1 MDDTA
6 ASQQLIDEA
15 GARRGGHSETS
26 PGSSGEDGAEVLSL
40 RSTPDSDHLSSPQ
53 TLPGSLP
60 SFVRKL
66 RLENMNALRDEPVSM
81 PISSASTPSTPR
93 RIEVPDSQLA
103 PARGSGRSTA
113 SPVTSPEPS
122 SFVIPASAPKSLLY
136 KKGRKRL
143 RDEVDATEQH
153 VSDDHEDTATGAA
166 GISTASAAPQNKRR
180 RGKKSYVTPPSTG
193 SGSEQAGATSEQET
207 STIPSVPN
215 VVEDAPTTT
224 PLLRKTK
231 NLARKSTGQTP
242 LSYSVDAGNGAAGD
256 EVSVDRLPPIKRLKK
271 SKLSKLTAQPIDQE
285 SGSELSNDAPE
296 VVPMDLA
303 AEQTSVKPNSAEK
316 TGNLPLV
323 LKRRKSIKKKAG
335 AEVTGDQPGPDAK
348 PQDTDFAKRV
358 FNRPAPSAT
367 PKGKWERKPLEIN
380 TPRRSF
386 TQKSKYD
393 TTRAE
398 RELNTFRDLNMDP
411 ERPSS
416 GPFTE
421 DENELL
427 RRAIRDYQQRN
438 GLDVDSLV
446 SIIQWADP
454 TFDAENPKHRADFT
468 EEEMEEYE
476 ESKAFWDE
484 ILNSQPSLNR
494 SRERVK
500 VHVHAQFSSAKKGAW
515 TPEEEE
521 KLTQL
526 VGQYGKKWKTIALFM
541 EDRDPIDCL
550 NRYKDYLQFGDSRNV
565 GRWTAKEESLLLKAL
580 TAFIQKD
587 ENKRDAAQLSPRAE
601 YITDNIA
608 WDEVVKQMGGVRS
621 RLQCSWKWNYMKA
634 QGIEAANIRPV
645 YRRGRTPDPNQ
656 PADETPKK
664 DKAPA
669 KPRGKQR
676 KSEIGGDKTD
686 TKTPK
691 VSKASRKSTALIDSE
706 NGVQASASTK
716 RRGRPSKS
724 EAGSGRA
731 STKKPKKASKSGKPK
746 EVAADM
752 AHGGDIDDEIPDTPQ
767 IEEAGTPTR
776 EKENGDENPDTPYD
790 DKAGTP
796 ARDEGNAEEEDDV
809 SGTPLHSGNAATP
822 ASRQSWSVLQTPTV
836 GLEQMRLGDK
846 FDLITKIAED
856 VSITNEED
864 VDWRKISED
873 LNNTWSAR
881 VLQAA
886 FGELLATVEPQ
897 NNFIGTVMELLT
909 RMVEESNHAELKEH
923 YNPFDMG
930 SLGEGIE
937 RSTKGGQSAKKRKG
951 KQGHGAKRRK
961 RGSLQAMKSAV
972 FVTEEDDAEDEQEV

>member
-15 GARRGGHSETS
+15 GARRGGHSETLPGS
-26 PGSSGEDGAEVLSL
+26 PGGDGPELLSL
-40 RSTPDSDHLSSPQ
+40 PSTPDSDHLSSPQ

-66 RLENMNALRDEPVSM
+66 RLENMNALREEAASP

-93 RIEVPDSQLA
+93 RIEIPDSQPA
-103 PARGSGRSTA
+103 PAPVSGSPTA

-122 SFVIPASAPKSLLY
+122 SFVIPASVPKSSLY
-136 KKGRKRL
+136 KKSRKRL
-143 RDEVDATEQH
+143 RAEVDATERH
-153 VSDDHEDTATGAA
+153 VSDDYEDTATGAA
-166 GISTASAAPQNKRR
+166 EISSAPAPQNKRR
-180 RGKKSYVTPPSTG
+180 RSKKSYVTPPSTG
-193 SGSEQAGATSEQET
+193 SGSEQADATSEQET
-207 STIPSVPN
+207 STILSIAN
-215 VVEDAPTTT
+215 VSGSAPTTT
-224 PLLRKTK
+224 PHSRERK

-242 LSYSVDAGNGAAGD
+242 LSYSVDAEDSAAGD
-256 EVSVDRLPPIKRLKK
+256 EVVADCLPPIKRLKK
-271 SKLSKLTAQPIDQE
+271 SKPSKTTAQPAGQQ
-285 SGSELSNDAPE
+285 SGPELSNEAPG
-296 VVPMDLA
+296 VDPMDLD
-303 AEQTSVKPNSAEK
+303 AEQTSVKSSSAK
-316 TGNLPLV
+316 KIGNPPLV
-323 LKRRKSIKKKAG
+323 LKRRKRIKEKAG
-335 AEVTGDQPGPDAK
+335 TEVSGDQPGLVAI
-348 PQDTDFAKRV
+348 PQDTDFAKGV
-358 FNRPAPSAT
+358 SKRPAPSGT
-367 PKGKWERKPLEIN
+367 PRGKWERKPLEAN
-380 TPRRSF
+380 TPRPRF
-386 TQKSKYD
+386 TKKSKSD
-393 TTRAE
+393 TTRAQ

-454 TFDAENPKHRADFT
+454 TFDAENPRDRKDFT
-468 EEEMEEYE
+468 EEELEEYE

-484 ILNSQPSLNR
+484 IMNSQPSLNR

-550 NRYKDYLQFGDSRNV
+550 NRYKDYLQFGDRRNV
-565 GRWTAKEESLLLKAL
+565 GRWTAKEEGLLLKAL

-601 YITDNIA
+601 YVTENIT
-608 WDEVVKQMGGVRS
+608 WDEVVKQMGGIRS
-621 RLQCSWKWNYMKA
+621 RLQCSWKWNHMKA

-656 PADETPKK
+656 PVDETPKK
-664 DKAPA
+664 NKTPA
-669 KPRGKQR
+669 KPRGKQG
-676 KSEIGGDKTD
+676 KSEMGGDNTS

-691 VSKASRKSTALIDSE
+691 VGKASRKSTVHIDSE
-706 NGVQASASTK
+706 NGVQASAPT
-716 RRGRPSKS
+716 RRRDRPCTN
-724 EAGSGRA
+724 EAGGEKA
-731 STKKPKKASKSGKPK
+731 STKKPKKASKSGKFN

-752 AHGGDIDDEIPDTPQ
+752 AHDGDIDDGIPDTPQ
-767 IEEAGTPTR
+767 IKEAG
-776 EKENGDENPDTPYD
+776 
-790 DKAGTP
+790 
-796 ARDEGNAEEEDDV
+796 
-809 SGTPLHSGNAATP
+809 TP

-836 GLEQMRLGDK
+836 GPEQMRLGDK
-846 FDLITKIAED
+846 FDLVTKIAED
-856 VSITNEED
+856 ISIVDEED
-864 VDWRKISED
+864 VDWRKLSED
-873 LNNTWSAR
+873 LNKTWSAR

-886 FGELLATVEPQ
+886 VRELLATVEQ
-897 NNFIGTVMELLT
+897 QDTFISTVVEVLT
-909 RMVEESNHAELKEH
+909 QMVEEGNHAELKEH

-937 RSTKGGQSAKKRKG
+937 TSAKGGQSAKKRNRR
-951 KQGHGAKRRK
+951 QGVGAKRRK
-961 RGSLQAMKSAV
+961 RGSPQAMKSAV
-972 FVTEEDDAEDEQEV
+972 FVTAEDDAEDEQEV